1 MKSNTGGLS
10 LILVILMVSSSFAGK
25 QDAPAN
31 KVYGEW
37 LIRVKP
43 DRGNVYNDL
52 VKEKGLPLFRE
63 SGGRMVG
70 WWNTLIGKVYEHV
83 TIWEHGSMADFEK
96 AVKWLGSSDKFA
108 EFVKLRDPLLDG
120 EDSRF
125 LRLADGGEVPAL
137 PETAALVIHE
147 LHHVP
152 FTKMGDYLRFIR
164 YSGLA
169 TLKKHGFRPV
179 GPLVVEV
186 GKWSEVTYLFL
197 FKSLEEREQLRF
209 AFQTHPDSQLYG
221 GRLGALVSDLTT
233 RVLVPSPLM
242 LPMRQA
248 HVNGLKPDQFSTE
261 AARVFGSDRSGNWV
275 FNIDKMDLWTSLVH
289 VPVRSDEDRV
299 FSTLLKNS
307 KPWNQ
312 PHRVVP
318 SLFRFDR

>member
-1 MKSNTGGLS
+1 MKSNTDGLS

-43 DRGNVYNDL
+43 DQGNVYNEL
-52 VKEKGLPLFRE
+52 IKEKGLPLFRE

-70 WWNTLIGKVYEHV
+70 WWNTLIGNVYEHV

-96 AVKWLGSSDKFA
+96 AVKWLGRSDKFA

-152 FTKMGDYLRFIR
+152 FTKMGDYLRFMR

-209 AFQTHPDSQLYG
+209 AFQTHQDSQLYG

-242 LPMRQA
+242 LPMGQA
-248 HVNGLKPDQFSTE
+248 RAGGLKPDQFPTE
-261 AARVFGSDRSGNWV
+261 AARVFDSDRSGNWV

-289 VPVRSDEDRV
+289 VPVRPDEDRA
-299 FSTLLKNS
+299 FSILLKNS
-307 KPWNQ
+307 KSWKQ
-312 PHRVVP
+312 PHRLVLR
-318 SLFRFDR
+318 LFRFNR